1 MLHFP
6 YFREESVGAT
16 MQRIRTV
23 IEFQL
28 VWLPIQLKL
37 SLGNPVTIPAH
48 DGAVKPFARLLIS
61 RQIGVTQHH
70 VNKASMLIRNMQAHH
85 TGTVIGNRRYH
96 FAVGKRIQFD
106 GITRSEER
114 RVGKEGGRTCRS
126 RWSPYRY

>member
-1 MLHFP
+1 M
-6 YFREESVGAT
+6 
-16 MQRIRTV
+16 RISDWSSDV
-23 IEFQL
+23 CSSDL
-28 VWLPIQLKL
+28 LKL

-96 FAVGKRIQFD
+96 FAVGQRIQFD
-106 GITRSEER
+106 GLTPHFRLEYIGRAPSTER
-114 RVGKEGGRTCRS
+114 VCQ
-126 RWSPYRY
+126 YV